1 MVDVGKYIPPKI
13 NVSTKKMD
21 YFNGAIRYPTID
33 FHLTCCYFG
42 GVSYMDPMGSTF
54 IRRGVFGLVAGETD
68 LLHAHHAKDHAGLW
82 PQQEGGGS
90 CWKKALVE
98 NAVFFFSQVWVCLF
112 FWAFSWDPNE
122 AVFFS
127 PGCFFYGIWFWD
139 VGVYKVNPVASVPL
153 A

>member
-98 NAVFFFSQVWVCLF
+98 NAVFFFSPRFEFVCFFGRFLGIQMRLF
-112 FWAFSWDPNE
+112 FFHR
-122 AVFFS
+122 
-127 PGCFFYGIWFWD
+127 D
-139 VGVYKVNPVASVPL
+139 VSFMEYDFGMWEYTK
-153 A
+153 